1 MYEKLFSPIR
11 IKGMELKNR
20 VILPAMGTRMS
31 DHKMVT
37 DKLIR
42 YHVARVKGGN
52 GLNMVEV
59 ASVEPLSSPK
69 QFLSIA
75 EDKYIPGLKK
85 LTDAIHEAGARRGSS
100 FGREALP

>member
-1 MYEKLFSPIR
+1 MYEKLFSPIT

-59 ASVEPLSSPK
+59 ASVEPFKLP
-69 QFLSIA
+69 QAVPFHCGGYVYPGA
-75 EDKYIPGLKK
+75 EK
-85 LTDAIHEAGARRGSS
+85 TDQCHS
-100 FGREALP
+100 

>member
-1 MYEKLFSPIR
+1 MYEKLFSPIT

-42 YHVARVKGGN
+42 I
-52 GLNMVEV
+52 M
-59 ASVEPLSSPK
+59 SP
-69 QFLSIA
+69 
-75 EDKYIPGLKK
+75 G
-85 LTDAIHEAGARRGSS
+85 
-100 FGREALP
+100 